1 MGKLEDPKIDEK
13 NFSVEMA
20 RCAILKSTLKPKT
33 PAEAAVEIAEA
44 LKASKDGRLP
54 SDYYG
59 EATGNLDPAEQ
70 AALDEKRRERKEKEK
85 KEKEEKRSKRS
96 KSRK

>member
-1 MGKLEDPKIDEK
+1 
-13 NFSVEMA
+13 MA

-59 EATGNLDPAEQ
+59 VPTGNLG
-70 AALDEKRRERKEKEK
+70 K
-85 KEKEEKRSKRS
+85 
-96 KSRK
+96 

>member
-1 MGKLEDPKIDEK
+1 MEC
-13 NFSVEMA
+13 A

-33 PAEAAVEIAEA
+33 AAVSAVEIAEA

-59 EATGNLDPAEQ
+59 EATGNLG
-70 AALDEKRRERKEKEK
+70 LSNYLSNLFVYKRINRMHHF
-85 KEKEEKRSKRS
+85 SITFMIATYIGFN
-96 KSRK
+96 

>member
-1 MGKLEDPKIDEK
+1 MEC
-13 NFSVEMA
+13 A

-33 PAEAAVEIAEA
+33 AADSAVEIAEA

-59 EATGNLDPAEQ
+59 EATGNLG
-70 AALDEKRRERKEKEK
+70 L
-85 KEKEEKRSKRS
+85 SNYLS
-96 KSRK
+96 NLVCL

>member
-1 MGKLEDPKIDEK
+1 
-13 NFSVEMA
+13 MA

-33 PAEAAVEIAEA
+33 PAEAAIEIAEA

-59 EATGNLDPAEQ
+59 TATGNLGKLSFFYSRNPIYAELLCKKSERTNQ
-70 AALDEKRRERKEKEK
+70 SERQKRPC
-85 KEKEEKRSKRS
+85 
-96 KSRK
+96 